1 VNALRTIVLVAVPY
15 SAMAIFLVG
24 VAWRVLVWAQ
34 SPVPFRI
41 PTTCGQQKS
50 LPWIRSS
57 WLECPHTTFGAVA
70 RVASEVLLFRSLF
83 RNHAP
88 ERNGFRLVYSETR
101 LLWLGALS
109 FHWSLLAILVRHLR
123 LFLVPVPKAVLALQ
137 AVDGFL
143 QFGIPVVY
151 LSDAVLLA
159 ALLYLAGRRIV
170 NPRLRY
176 LSLAADH
183 LALLLLL
190 SLAVSGMWMR
200 YVSRIDVAGIK
211 QYAMGLV
218 TFSPVLPR
226 EGGALFYIHV
236 TLVSLLLAWFPFSK
250 LMHMGGIFLSP
261 TRNLA
266 NNSRMKRHVNPWNP
280 TVAVHSYEEWEDE
293 FRVKMI
299 DAGLPVEKQP

>member
-1 VNALRTIVLVAVPY
+1 
-15 SAMAIFLVG
+15 
-24 VAWRVLVWAQ
+24 
-34 SPVPFRI
+34 
-41 PTTCGQQKS
+41 
-50 LPWIRSS
+50 
-57 WLECPHTTFGAVA
+57 
-70 RVASEVLLFRSLF
+70 
-83 RNHAP
+83 
-88 ERNGFRLVYSETR
+88 
-101 LLWLGALS
+101 
-109 FHWSLLAILVRHLR
+109 
-123 LFLVPVPKAVLALQ
+123 VPKAVLALQ

-190 SLAVSGMWMR
+190 SLAVSGMLMR

-250 LMHMGGIFLSP
+250 LMHMGGIFLSS

>member
-15 SAMAIFLVG
+15 TAMAIFLAG
-24 VAWRVLVWAQ
+24 VVWRVLVWAQ

-57 WLECPHTTFGAVA
+57 WLDCPHTTFGAVA
-70 RVASEVLLFRSLF
+70 RVASEILLFRSLF
-83 RNHAP
+83 RNHTP
-88 ERNGFRLVYSETR
+88 ERSGFRLVYGQTR
-101 LLWLGALS
+101 LLWLGALC

-137 AVDGFL
+137 AMDGFL
-143 QFGIPVVY
+143 QIGIPVIY
-151 LSDAVLLA
+151 LSDALILV
-159 ALLYLAGRRIV
+159 ALLYLAGRRV
-170 NPRLRY
+170 LNPQLRY

-190 SLAVSGMWMR
+190 SLAVSGMLMR
-200 YVSRIDVAGIK
+200 YAGRIDVAGVK

-218 TFSPVLPR
+218 TFTPVLPR
-226 EGGALFYIHV
+226 ESGVLFYVHV
-236 TLVSLLLAWFPFSK
+236 ALVSLLLAWFPFSK

-280 TVAVHSYEEWEDE
+280 PVAVHTYEEWEDE
-293 FRVKMI
+293 YRVKMI

>member
-1 VNALRTIVLVAVPY
+1 VNALRTILGVALPY
-15 SAMAIFLVG
+15 TAIAIFLAG
-24 VAWRVLVWAQ
+24 VAWRVIEWSRSA
-34 SPVPFRI
+34 VPFRI

-57 WLECPHTTFGAVA
+57 WLECPHTGLGAAA

-88 ERNGFRLVYSETR
+88 ERSGFRLVYGDTR
-101 LLWLGALS
+101 LLWLSAMA
-109 FHWSLLAILVRHLR
+109 FHWSFLVILLRHLR
-123 LFLVPVPKAVLALQ
+123 LFLNPVPKAVLALQ
-137 AVDGFL
+137 ALDGFL
-143 QFGIPVVY
+143 QVGIPVIYV
-151 LSDAVLLA
+151 SDAVLVA
-159 ALLYLAGRRIV
+159 ALVYLAGRRLV
-170 NPRLRY
+170 NAQMRY

-183 LALLLLL
+183 LALGLLL
-190 SLAVSGMWMR
+190 AIAGSGILMR
-200 YVSRIDVAGIK
+200 YASRVDVAGVK

-218 TFSPVLPR
+218 TFAPVLPR
-226 EGGALFYIHV
+226 EGGALFYTHV
-236 TLVSLLLAWFPFSK
+236 TLVSVLLAWFPFSK

-266 NNSRMKRHVNPWNP
+266 NNSRMKRHINPWNP

-293 FRVKMI
+293 FRVKMV

>member
-15 SAMAIFLVG
+15 TAMAIFLVG

-41 PTTCGQQKS
+41 PTTCGQEKS

-57 WLECPHTTFGAVA
+57 WLECPHTAFGAVA
-70 RVASEVLLFRSLF
+70 RVATEVLLFRSLF
-83 RNHAP
+83 RNHTP
-88 ERNGFRLVYSETR
+88 ERNGFRLVYGQTR

-123 LFLVPVPKAVLALQ
+123 LFLIPVPKAVLALQ

-190 SLAVSGMWMR
+190 SLAVSGMLMR

-211 QYAMGLV
+211 QYAIGLV

-250 LMHMGGIFLSP
+250 LMHMGGIFLSS